1 MRWLVTGAGGM
12 LGRDLCEVLA
22 ERAYGTVA
30 ATREALDITDAAA
43 VADFV
48 GGVDVVVNA
57 AGWTDVDGAE
67 SAEEAAT
74 LVNGTAVGTLAA
86 ACRDAGVPLLH
97 LSTDYVFD
105 GLATAPYPEDA
116 PTRPQNAYGRGKL
129 AGERAAL
136 AHGAHVVRTAWLYGA
151 HGRNFVTTMLRLA
164 GQRETVD
171 VVADQHGQP
180 TWTRALAWQLVELGA
195 AAIAGRAPSGV
206 YHGTASG
213 ETTWYAFARAVFEE
227 AGLDP
232 ARVRPTTTANFP
244 RPASRP
250 VYGVLGHDGWAGTGV
265 APLEDWRTML
275 RAAMPM
281 MLAGHPALT

>member
-22 ERAYGTVA
+22 EAGYPTVA
-30 ATREALDITDAAA
+30 AGRGTLDITDTAAVRAA
-43 VADFV
+43 VAGV
-48 GGVDVVVNA
+48 GVVVNA

-67 SAEEAAT
+67 TAEGAAT
-74 LVNGTAVGTLAA
+74 LVNGSAVQGLAA

-105 GLATAPYPEDA
+105 GQATAPYPEDA
-116 PTRPQNAYGRGKL
+116 PTRPVNAYGRSKL

-151 HGRNFVTTMLRLA
+151 HGRNFVSTMLRLA
-164 GQRETVD
+164 GQRDTVD
-171 VVADQHGQP
+171 VVVDQHGQP
-180 TWTRALAWQLVELGA
+180 TWSRALARQLVGLGEA
-195 AAIAGRAPSGV
+195 AVAGQAPAGV
-206 YHGTASG
+206 YHGTATG
-213 ETTWYAFARAVFEE
+213 ETTWYALARAVFEE

-244 RPASRP
+244 RPAPRP
-250 VYGVLGHDGWAGTGV
+250 VYGVLGHGGWAGTGL
-265 APLEDWRTML
+265 APLDYWRTML
-275 RAAMPM
+275 ATAMPYLM
-281 MLAGHPALT
+281 ADR